1 MAAVQLTRSSGGV
14 SGLLRQRRS
23 LMMCMPDVR
32 ALHLLFLM
40 LSMSMNKMDKME
52 WKLTIKE
59 SGADE
64 ALVLE
69 DEALEKE

>member
-1 MAAVQLTRSSGGV
+1 
-14 SGLLRQRRS
+14 
-23 LMMCMPDVR
+23 MPDVR